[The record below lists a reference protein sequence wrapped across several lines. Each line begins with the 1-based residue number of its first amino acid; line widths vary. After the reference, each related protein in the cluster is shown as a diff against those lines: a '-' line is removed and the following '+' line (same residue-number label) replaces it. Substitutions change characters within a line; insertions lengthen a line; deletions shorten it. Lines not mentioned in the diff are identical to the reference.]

1 MSASTGRRTVNEICG
16 ARRTDHRRR
25 SAPPPRAGCAESYR
39 RRRANQ
45 ARVPGVRKLS
55 VDIKSPCGHWSTAHP
70 HVPDYINIVLINFAY
85 TTPEPACVRPYRVSQ
100 KKETSY
106 SCQYLR
112 QILIDFKVFSA
123 RSFLS
128 MSDTREGSRL
138 KGAVTPSG
146 TLSRGSTSAS
156 TISKKIDLK

>member
-55 VDIKSPCGHWSTAHP
+55 VDIKSPRGRLVDRP
-70 HVPDYINIVLINFAY
+70 HVPDYINTVLINFAY
-85 TTPEPACVRPYRVSQ
+85 KTPKPACFRSYRVSQ
-100 KKETSY
+100 KKETPY

-112 QILIDFKVFSA
+112 QILIDFKVFSSG
-123 RSFLS
+123 SFLS
-128 MSDTREGSRL
+128 MSDTRERSRL

-146 TLSRGSTSAS
+146 RSEGAALQQ
-156 TISKKIDLK
+156 KN